1 MANLDVGLLL
11 AALAKARTPIQR
23 PKAVASAKIALGT
36 ISNDPSATKADS
48 NMLTMA
54 IAMPTNDTV
63 SAVDK
68 A

>member
-1 MANLDVGLLL
+1 MANVDVGRGFVV
-11 AALAKARTPIQR
+11 LAKARTPIQR
-23 PKAVASAKIALGT
+23 PKAEASAKIALGT
-36 ISNDPSATKADS
+36 ISNDPSVTKADS

-54 IAMPTNDTV
+54 IAMPMNDTV